1 MDFNA
6 LGLFDGVIVP
16 HCEANEYAPE
26 LREKIYIELLKEG
39 KYNAYKLTN
48 DESLIVTEEKIIK
61 KI

>member
-1 MDFNA
+1 MTQEERR
-6 LGLFDGVIVP
+6 LYLI
-16 HCEANEYAPE
+16 E
-26 LREKIYIELLKEG
+26 ELLKEG